1 MRYTAA
7 FRLHEAI
14 AAAVAVEWTDAA
26 APQDSNAGWEA
37 CVQLPNGDWRFADH
51 DVAPAALANW
61 RDPGVFANIGLRYRL
76 TPSGPW
82 SPASTSRKS
91 ITLVGTPP
99 EEPPA
104 EAPAVVTPPKLA
116 GSGRSA
122 WRSAS
127 MPGPG
132 AAGRRRPPR
141 CNGAATARISP
152 GRPGRATRRWRRTTG
167 PRSAAGSPRATSRA
181 APSATTA
188 ALPVT
193 WAAPVAAGRSPTSN
207 WP

>member
-14 AAAVAVEWTDAA
+14 AAAVAMEWTDAA

-51 DVAPAALANW
+51 DVAPAAQANW
-61 RDPGVFANIGLRYRL
+61 RAPGVFANIGLRYRL

-104 EAPAVVTPPKLA
+104 EAPAVVTAPELTGSGKIGAAVGVDAGTWSGRPAPSTALQWRRDGADIAGATGASYTPVAADDRTALTCRVTATNLA
-116 GSGRSA
+116 GSA
-122 WRSAS
+122 V
-127 MPGPG
+127 
-132 AAGRRRPPR
+132 
-141 CNGAATARISP
+141 
-152 GRPGRATRRWRRTTG
+152 
-167 PRSAAGSPRATSRA
+167 
-181 APSATTA
+181 ATTA
-188 ALPVT
+188 ALP
-193 WAAPVAAGRSPTSN
+193 
-207 WP
+207 